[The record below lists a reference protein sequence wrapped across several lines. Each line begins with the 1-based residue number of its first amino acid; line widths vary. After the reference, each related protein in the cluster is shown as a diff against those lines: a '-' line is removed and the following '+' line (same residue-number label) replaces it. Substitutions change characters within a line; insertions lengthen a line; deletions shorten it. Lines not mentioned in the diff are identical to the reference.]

1 MANGP
6 PSGDIP
12 LMAGANTITVI
23 ITAQD
28 GTTTNTY
35 TIIVYRGESMGTIGA
50 TNVLTPNGDG
60 KNDYW
65 LIKDIRLYPQ
75 NNVTVYDKAGR
86 VVYTKHGYNNEW
98 DGTLNGSPLAEGT
111 YYFVVDLGPNL
122 RKFKGYVSILRN

>member
-1 MANGP
+1 
-6 PSGDIP
+6 
-12 LMAGANTITVI
+12 MAGANTITVI

-35 TIIVYRGESMGTIGA
+35 TITVYRGESMGSIDA

-65 LIKDIRLYPQ
+65 LIKDIGLYPE
-75 NNVTVYDKAGR
+75 NKVTVYDKAGR
-86 VVYTKHGYNNEW
+86 VVYAKRGYSNEW

-111 YYFVVDLGPNL
+111 YYFVVDLGPDL